1 MKYKMLVISCCCTV
15 LLIGCRGANK
25 DIERYEQTA
34 SSFLRLVNG
43 MQKERQISVPEQD
56 AWGRNL
62 LVETNSSSIVFISQG
77 IDVKDSCDD
86 IRLQIERDTGSYS
99 ISYTYD
105 SRHHFSAGFFET
117 KGH

>member
-15 LLIGCRGANK
+15 LLIGCWGANK

-62 LVETNSSSIVFISQG
+62 LVETNSSSIICISQG
-77 IDVKDSCDD
+77 TDGLTQYHIRMIRVITSQLVSLKRKDTNES
-86 IRLQIERDTGSYS
+86 S
-99 ISYTYD
+99 
-105 SRHHFSAGFFET
+105 
-117 KGH
+117 KK